1 MTRIPFTIITL
12 LFSAQQVLSAEPITP
27 AESPIVI
34 YQSTEAYNEIKSNIE
49 LAIGGR
55 GMLITNT
62 LHISEMLDRTAAD
75 TGLTEK
81 LYEKAESL
89 EFCSILLSYRMSN
102 AHPANMANCP
112 LTLSIYQQAG
122 DEEHTYIAYR
132 RSKMLGEAGE
142 VEEDLANLIDGIVQE
157 ALE

>member
-1 MTRIPFTIITL
+1 MTRTVLNALTL
-12 LFSAQQVLSAEPITP
+12 ILMTQQVIGAEPITP
-27 AESPIVI
+27 AESPLVV
-34 YQSTEAYNEIKSNIE
+34 YQSTETYADIKSNIE
-49 LAIGGR
+49 LAITGR

-62 LHISEMLDRTAAD
+62 LHISEMFDRTAAD

-89 EFCSILLSYRMSN
+89 EFCSISLSYRMSM

-122 DEEHTYIAYR
+122 DNEHTYIAYR
-132 RSKMLGEAGE
+132 RPTMLGDAEE
-142 VEEDLANLIDGIVQE
+142 VAEDLAKLLDGIIQE